1 MKMIINVTDLGTN
14 YLVNNI
20 FIKDIVSNNDGFEKI
35 EIYDTMLFRVI
46 KEHLL
51 KNETVRL
58 PKNVNPLKPSDLII
72 GDKNDLNIAKDA
84 AISEIQN
91 IYNNRIG
98 AGSNFIFYEFQLL
111 NNILILAGYTLTN
124 DNKEDRYL
132 DILNKGDSTLID
144 ALQKYLET
152 QSKIEEL
159 DTLKKQVDDVL
170 IQINDSISIEDI
182 ESNKNTFINNLS

>member
-182 ESNKNTFINNLS
+182 ESNKNTFLNNLS